1 MTAPHDPIQ
10 RSRAVFEAQ
19 VDATDAATRTA
30 LRARRREALTRGTG
44 TPRRWWWPAGG
55 LVTAA
60 LVVALYLPRQPD
72 APTLPPPAATP
83 LVAAGPPPASA
94 QAPAEAAALTEAATL
109 ELENDAEFYAW
120 LAQAPVDTD
129 TPAPAM
135 DGADEGWTL

>member
-10 RSRAVFEAQ
+10 RSRALFEAQ

-30 LRARRREALTRGTG
+30 LRARRREALARGTG

-60 LVVALYLPRQPD
+60 LVVALYLPHQSDPPR
-72 APTLPPPAATP
+72 APPMPS
-83 LVAAGPPPASA
+83 VAAGPPPASA

-120 LAQAPVDTD
+120 LAQAPLDTD